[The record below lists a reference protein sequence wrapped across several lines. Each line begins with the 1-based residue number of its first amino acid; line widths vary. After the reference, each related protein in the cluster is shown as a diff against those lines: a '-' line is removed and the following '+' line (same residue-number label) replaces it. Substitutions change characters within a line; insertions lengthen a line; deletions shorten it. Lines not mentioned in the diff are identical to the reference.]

1 MGKKTNSSLRNILV
15 ITALL
20 FAVAGMAFVMKN
32 VASPYSGNKALPD
45 GNKQDETQKHETV
58 EFSLLCAG
66 DVMAHSPNI
75 KSAYNASTGGYDFN
89 DNYDFVRDYI
99 SSADL
104 AMCNMETTFK
114 GGAPQGY
121 PLFNAPDALAE
132 AVKNAGF
139 DIAITSN
146 NHMMDTGFT
155 GMQRTIE
162 ILRAQGLQTAGS
174 KYEGEKNYIVVDVK
188 GVKVGIVA
196 YTYETSGTDGRITIN
211 GNLVSE
217 ESAKLINSFNYNE
230 LESEDYAKIKKDIDG
245 AKADG
250 AEVIVTYYHWGNE
263 YQRTADN
270 RQIAMAQRTADMG
283 ADIIFASHPHVVQSI
298 EMLTSADGRKVPV
311 YYSLGNFISNQ
322 RTETLSNR
330 YTEQGLMGMV
340 KIDFDKTNG
349 VIVKET
355 VSAIPVWVDKYGAAI
370 KYAIIPLDGN
380 IDSNP
385 VLTKSGHLQRAR
397 QALEDIRGIIAQE
410 YLDGYVVD
418 IKPEAK
424 KSGK

>member
-132 AVKNAGF
+132 DVKNAGF

-217 ESAKLINSFNYNE
+217 ESAKLINSFNY
-230 LESEDYAKIKKDIDG
+230 
-245 AKADG
+245 
-250 AEVIVTYYHWGNE
+250 NE

-424 KSGK
+424 KSEK